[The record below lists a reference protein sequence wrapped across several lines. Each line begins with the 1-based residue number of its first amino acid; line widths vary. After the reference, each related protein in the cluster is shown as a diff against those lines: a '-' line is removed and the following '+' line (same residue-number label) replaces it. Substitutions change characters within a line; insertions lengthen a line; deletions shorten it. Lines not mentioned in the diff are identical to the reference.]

1 MILYIHFGYLHKFNE
16 QYRRSEYLQSV
27 AVNLTGI
34 KWEIIDSERDGIES
48 CLSRYGIKYEIE

>member
-34 KWEIIDSERDGIES
+34 KWEIIDSERET
-48 CLSRYGIKYEIE
+48 E